1 MEVLLV
7 RHAAA
12 GKRRKWEGDDRLRP
26 LDERGR
32 EQAERLADALEP
44 YAVDRICSSPYVR
57 CRETV
62 EPLAR
67 KLGVAIEDRDE
78 LAEGAGEDQA
88 LALAE
93 EIGPATA
100 VLCTHGDV
108 VVDLLGEESEKG
120 STWVLEISDG
130 RVNRREYLPPHA

>member
-12 GKRRKWEGDDRLRP
+12 GKRRKWDGDDRLRP

-32 EQAERLADALEP
+32 EQAEKLAVVLDD
-44 YAVDRICSSPYVR
+44 YGVKRICASPYVR

-62 EPLAR
+62 EPLAHR
-67 KLGVAIEDRDE
+67 LGIAVEDRVE
-78 LAEGAGEDQA
+78 LAEGAGKGSA

-93 EIGPATA
+93 EIGPASA

-120 STWVLEISDG
+120 STWVLEITDG
-130 RVNRREYLPPHA
+130 RIIRREYLPPRA

>member
-1 MEVLLV
+1 
-7 RHAAA
+7 
-12 GKRRKWEGDDRLRP
+12 
-26 LDERGR
+26 LD
-32 EQAERLADALEP
+32 A
-44 YAVDRICSSPYVR
+44 YAVERICSSPHVR

-67 KLGVAIEDRDE
+67 RLGIAIEDRDE
-78 LAEGAGEDQA
+78 LAEGAGKDSA
-88 LALAE
+88 LALAD

-120 STWVLEISDG
+120 STWVLEIMDG
-130 RVNRREYLPPHA
+130 RVSRGEYLPPRP